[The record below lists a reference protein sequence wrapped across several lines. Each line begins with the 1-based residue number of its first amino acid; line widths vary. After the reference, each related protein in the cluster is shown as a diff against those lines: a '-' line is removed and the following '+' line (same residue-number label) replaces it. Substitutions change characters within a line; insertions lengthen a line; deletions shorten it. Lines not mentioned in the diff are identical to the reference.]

1 MAVSGV
7 CIPTGRDNPMKR
19 IIQKLT
25 FLPVAILLMVLL
37 SSSAFASSDADAK
50 EIKLGEQVSKQIEEQ
65 WERIVDPVRVARLSM
80 ILSRLLPFTER
91 ELPFEVRLIEEKRP
105 NAFSLPGGIIYYT
118 TGMLDFCR
126 SDDEVAAVMAH
137 ELIHSDKGH
146 VMIQVARNQ
155 RLSIGALAVLI
166 LTKGQGAAPILA
178 NLAQVAIM
186 NSYSRD
192 LEVEADTGGLNMLM
206 QTGYV
211 PAASVTVMERLLEEE
226 IKHPYV
232 DPGIYANHPKTRE
245 RVKDLVGIIRDH
257 NWPLERKKALHLLRT
272 SVTESDFEFV
282 LRIDGLPVWS
292 GPRDTAALE
301 LLERTKESL
310 DKYLQMESSPFD
322 IMVLKTQGGEIL
334 KIGMGTIVEEKD
346 LIPGMPPL
354 SGFRDRILESLQKAM
369 SIHPIADYNR

>member
-1 MAVSGV
+1 
-7 CIPTGRDNPMKR
+7 MKR
-19 IIQKLT
+19 VIQKLVS
-25 FLPVAILLMVLL
+25 LAAALMLVVLL
-37 SSSAFASSDADAK
+37 APNAFASPDADAK
-50 EIKLGEQVSKQIEEQ
+50 EIKLGERVSRQIEEQ

-91 ELPFEVRLIEEKRP
+91 DLPFEIRLIEEKRP

-126 SDDEVAAVMAH
+126 SDDEIAAVMAH
-137 ELIHSDKGH
+137 ELVHSDKGH

-155 RLSIGALAVLI
+155 RLSLGALAVLI

-192 LEVEADTGGLNMLM
+192 LEIEADTGGLDTLM
-206 QTGYV
+206 KTGYV

-226 IKHPYV
+226 MKHPYV
-232 DPGIYANHPKTRE
+232 DPGICADHPRTRE

-272 SVTESDFEFV
+272 SVAGSDVGFE
-282 LRIDGLPVWS
+282 LRIDGFPVWL
-292 GPRDTAALE
+292 GPRNNAGLD
-301 LLERTKESL
+301 LLEKTRVAL
-310 DKYLQMESSPFD
+310 DEYLQMELSPFD
-322 IMVLKTQGGEIL
+322 IMVLKTKSGEVL
-334 KIGMGTIVEEKD
+334 KIGLGIIVDGKD
-346 LIPGMPPL
+346 LLPGMPPL
-354 SGFRDRILESLQKAM
+354 SELRDRILVSLQKAR
-369 SIHPIADYNR
+369 SIHPVADYNR